1 VPFWSPT
8 SCTKASPDLRLGFR
22 YSPMPAKVTNMYLA
36 PKLPYSVKL
45 IGGGGINDSS
55 DRLNHIHATIYFI

>member
-1 VPFWSPT
+1 
-8 SCTKASPDLRLGFR
+8 
-22 YSPMPAKVTNMYLA
+22 MPAKVTNMYLA